1 MKTVFVLFE
10 SDVFK
15 TKSSRVLLGVF
26 STKKLAEIFAKKER
40 VESSI
45 SCAEII
51 EVEINSVSSF

>member
-1 MKTVFVLFE
+1 MENLFLLFE
-10 SDVFK
+10 TDVFK

-26 STKKLAEIFAKKER
+26 TSKKLAEIFAKKER

-51 EVEINSVSSF
+51 EVEKNRVLIF